1 MKQDTLDKF
10 LKEISYKFPKG
21 YPDMEDPKDVEFLNK
36 LVMEY
41 TKQPAKVITESQ
53 EYDTLIL
60 KTLGGNVQPQGNYTL
75 GQSVTLQ
82 GADKDNFQKLYPV
95 SPSKKSDQSG
105 AASKG
110 SGNGEVA
117 LYWLLKGSYGSVE
130 DSRGGSKP
138 DLVVDGTGVEV
149 KAFDTEKMGLGRVG
163 SDKSTIAILDVI
175 FGISALAHTLTPGG
189 KREGSSLNFKK
200 ADIIQAF
207 ETAKDFNSN
216 TTITNLQIPIIQQ
229 IVSRVQ
235 QAFDSLGVTPATTAE
250 QAAAKAM
257 KMYLKNKLEK
267 KPGFGGYIAN
277 VNPSGTISYIEI
289 PDSAGIDALDD
300 KKVLD
305 NMEVY
310 QGVINFKP
318 TQIF

>member
-10 LKEISYKFPKG
+10 LKEVSYKFPKG
-21 YPDMEDPKDVEFLNK
+21 YPDMEDPNDVKLLNK

-41 TKQPAKVITESQ
+41 TTQPTTITESQ
-53 EYDTLIL
+53 EYDELIA
-60 KTLGGNVQPQGNYTL
+60 KTLGGSVQPQGTYKL

-82 GADKDNFQKLYPV
+82 GADKDHFQKLYPIA
-95 SPSKKSDQSG
+95 PGKKSSQGG

-117 LYWLLKGSYGSVE
+117 LYWLLKGSYNSVE

-138 DLVVDGTGVEV
+138 DLMVDNVGVEV

-175 FGISALAHTLTPGG
+175 FGISALAHSLTPGA

-200 ADIIQAF
+200 ADIVQAF

-216 TTITNLQIPIIQQ
+216 TTIASLQIPIIQQ

-235 QAFDSLGVTPATTAE
+235 QAFNSLGVTATTTAE

-277 VNPSGTISYIEI
+277 VTPSGNISYIAI
-289 PDSAGIDALDD
+289 PDAAGIDGLDD
-300 KKVLD
+300 QKVLD